1 MKSFKRALNAILKKF
16 RKPKDYSPGSADS
29 INMYKANNARNE
41 ESATKNSTWAPGAL
55 KRHDKLIKKLAKQQK
70 TLERST
76 SLVDEMLAKGEANK
90 EPTTRLGKAYKRL
103 KEKKQ

>member
-16 RKPKDYSPGSADS
+16 RKPKDYSPGSPDS

-41 ESATKNSTWAPGAL
+41 ESATKNSNWAPGAL
-55 KRHDKLIKKLAKQQK
+55 KRHDKLIKKLARE
-70 TLERST
+70 ERLLGEA
-76 SLVDEMLAKGEANK
+76 SLLDQMLAKGEANK